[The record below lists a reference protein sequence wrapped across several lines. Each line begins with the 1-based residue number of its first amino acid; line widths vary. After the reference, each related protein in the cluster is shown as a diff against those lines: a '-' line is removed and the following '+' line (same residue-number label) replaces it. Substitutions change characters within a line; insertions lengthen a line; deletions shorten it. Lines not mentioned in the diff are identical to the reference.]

1 MGAQGAI
8 AEPTQRA
15 ARKAGRI
22 DLIRNAGGQ
31 AAGLVT
37 EQLAA
42 GDVVRAIAKQAEEIL
57 DRLPSGALTR

>member
-42 GDVVRAIAKQAEEIL
+42 ADVVRAMAQQAEEIL